1 MVRLPANSP
10 CVLIAQHMPPVFTK
24 SFAER
29 LNALSQMRVSEAQG
43 GEEILPGHAYVA
55 PGGFHMIIEKDG
67 NTLRTALTSD
77 DKVHFQR
84 PAIDVLFNAIAVNFD
99 GHIAGTILT
108 GMGRDGA
115 DGLLA
120 LKHAGASCSAQ
131 DEETSVVYGMPKVAA
146 EIGAAD
152 TILPVQDI
160 AEHLIQ
166 ALLSKQFT
174 NRFTKK

>member
-1 MVRLPANSP
+1 
-10 CVLIAQHMPPVFTK
+10 
-24 SFAER
+24 
-29 LNALSQMRVSEAQG
+29 
-43 GEEILPGHAYVA
+43 
-55 PGGFHMIIEKDG
+55 
-67 NTLRTALTSD
+67 
-77 DKVHFQR
+77 
-84 PAIDVLFNAIAVNFD
+84 
-99 GHIAGTILT
+99 
-108 GMGRDGA
+108 MGRDGA

-152 TILPVQDI
+152 TILRVQDF
-160 AEHLIQ
+160 AELLIQ